1 MVVGCHQQPTIAA
14 IFFDN
19 GSHIIGN
26 IPTESDAANSAVVS
40 VRTPSPNNQGINLH
54 SFSPSRIQN
63 LLRACIKLTGVFP
76 TATPY
81 LLAALTSTLL

>member
-26 IPTESDAANSAVVS
+26 IPT
-40 VRTPSPNNQGINLH
+40 VRSP
-54 SFSPSRIQN
+54 
-63 LLRACIKLTGVFP
+63 LLYQLFKNKNKCTHILERNPKLTHASS
-76 TATPY
+76 THA
-81 LLAALTSTLL
+81 LLSSLDP